1 MSSRYPIFNFQK
13 NQWVYFYLKKFIL
26 KNKSIKSLNDVK
38 ELSINLVD
46 SVFRKKGFSKHNRDN
61 WIKCAE
67 SITCSNDCRD
77 SIGFKVDVEKTYK
90 RSKCVPKTRK
100 LDPKYKPISGWSMND
115 DEQYAYAFLK
125 NYNSIVYTLNEYNSA
140 DIKNDEILQT
150 LSRTAKKGTTSLAD
164 LSLVYEQYKR
174 KEYINLTKKIESF
187 YPEVKKRRERSTFKN
202 IPSILQYES
211 EFDKLAKKLKAE
223 EEKERSRKNK
233 TKKKSPETKTGGR
246 KKGTR
251 KRKKGTRKRKKYN

>member
-1 MSSRYPIFNFQK
+1 MGMSSHYPIFNFQK

-46 SVFRKKGFSKHNRDN
+46 SVFRKKGFSKHKRDD

-67 SITCSNDCRD
+67 NLTCSNECRD
-77 SIGFKVDVEKTYK
+77 SVGFKIDFEKMYK

-100 LDPKYKPISGWSMND
+100 LDPKYKPISGWSAND

-125 NYNSIVYTLNEYNSA
+125 NYNSIIYTLNEYNSA

-150 LSRTAKKGTTSLAD
+150 LSRTKKKGTTSLID
-164 LSLVYEQYKR
+164 LTVVYDQYKR
-174 KEYINLTKKIESF
+174 KEFINLTKRIESF
-187 YPEVKKRRERSTFKN
+187 YPDVKKRRERSTFKN
-202 IPSILQYES
+202 IPSILHYES

-223 EEKERSRKNK
+223 EEKRNNK
-233 TKKKSPETKTGGR
+233 TKKNSPKTGGR
-246 KKGTR
+246 KKDTR